1 MNARSNIGT
10 YNLNSDKFINKISSM
25 LRKVINLY
33 NRQNNIFYLNIIHKF
48 MGNIKSLTDDDIS

>member
-1 MNARSNIGT
+1 
-10 YNLNSDKFINKISSM
+10 M